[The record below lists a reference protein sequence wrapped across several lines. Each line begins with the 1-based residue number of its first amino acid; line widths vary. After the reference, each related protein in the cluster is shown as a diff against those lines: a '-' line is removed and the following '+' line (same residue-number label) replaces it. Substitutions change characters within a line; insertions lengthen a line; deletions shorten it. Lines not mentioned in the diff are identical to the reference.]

1 MKRAAEE
8 AKSKSKL
15 EEFHDIPRNNISDDE
30 ITQVRDL
37 PSPVPAFDEG
47 IKTEHIQIESD
58 KAKSTLML
66 NQGSSFDMNEEV
78 M

>member
-15 EEFHDIPRNNISDDE
+15 EEFHDIPRNISDDE
-30 ITQVRDL
+30 MTQVRDL